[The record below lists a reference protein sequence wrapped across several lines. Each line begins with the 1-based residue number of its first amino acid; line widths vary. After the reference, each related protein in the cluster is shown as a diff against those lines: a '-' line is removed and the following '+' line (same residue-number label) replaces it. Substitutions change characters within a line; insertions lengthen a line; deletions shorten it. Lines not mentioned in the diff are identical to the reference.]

1 MVYVKVIFYDLQFV
15 VLTSC
20 EIIYDVNCICSK
32 VICNMVLM
40 FLSQSSIA
48 TIFMRLLIKFVIV
61 TFAMCFQSLVWIWP
75 NFGSPLVSNCSDVDP
90 KRDNWASIKEKKKSA
105 LGLGLNLYYYAVQ
118 RIQIWTYSKLN

>member
-1 MVYVKVIFYDLQFV
+1 MVYVKVIFYNLQFV

-20 EIIYDVNCICSK
+20 EIIYDINCICNK

-61 TFAMCFQSLVWIWP
+61 TFAMCFQSLVWIWL
-75 NFGSPLVSNCSDVDP
+75 NFGSPLVSNRSDTDP
-90 KRDNWASIKEKKKSA
+90 KRDNWASIKGKKKSA

>member
-1 MVYVKVIFYDLQFV
+1 MVYVKVIFYNLQFV

-20 EIIYDVNCICSK
+20 EIIYDINCICNK

-61 TFAMCFQSLVWIWP
+61 TFAMCFQSLVWIWL
-75 NFGSPLVSNCSDVDP
+75 NFGSPLVSNRSDADP
-90 KRDNWASIKEKKKSA
+90 KRDNWASIKENKKSA